1 MRITDRITSTNMIQS
16 INRSQGKLEKYN
28 NQLSSMKEIS
38 KPSDDPLRASQIMN
52 LNNNLIQNEEFSVT
66 IADTTDWT
74 NMQDSALENAT
85 NSLRRITTL
94 IQSASTGTMS
104 DSDRQAIKAEM
115 ETEISTM
122 VDSLNTNFG
131 GKYVFSG
138 MNTTTKP
145 FEISRD
151 AAGAMTGILYQGT
164 QDEMDAD
171 GNVIPVK
178 ADLSRTIATGVDVS
192 LKTDGRQLMNEQG
205 TPAGKDD
212 LGTFL
217 ADALK
222 ALDANDTEALSG
234 KLLARSNAETENVVN
249 MRTEIGAISNRLKS
263 AQERNTSENIN
274 LKSIRSN
281 KQDVDLAEKYMEF
294 TMEQQAFQAALSM
307 GTKILQTN
315 ILDYL

>member
-1 MRITDRITSTNMIQS
+1 MIQS

-52 LNNNLIQNEEFSVT
+52 LNNSLIQNEEFSVT

-104 DSDRQAIKAEM
+104 DSDRQAVKAEM
-115 ETEISTM
+115 ETEISTL

-151 AAGAMTGILYQGT
+151 TAGPMTGIQYQGT
-164 QDEMDAD
+164 VDETDAN

-192 LKTDGRQLMNEQG
+192 LKTDGRQLMNEQD

-222 ALDANDTEALSG
+222 ALDENDTEALSG
-234 KLLARSNAETENVVN
+234 KLLARSNVETENVVN

-263 AQERNTSENIN
+263 AQERNTSENIS
-274 LKSIRSN
+274 LQSIRSN

-294 TMEQQAFQAALSM
+294 TMEQQAFQASLAM

>member
-52 LNNNLIQNEEFSVT
+52 LNNSLIQNEEFSVA
-66 IADTTDWT
+66 IADTVDWT

-104 DSDRQAIKAEM
+104 DSDRQAVKAEM

-145 FEISRD
+145 FEISLD
-151 AAGAMTGILYQGT
+151 ANGQMTGIQYQGT
-164 QDEMDAD
+164 VDE
-171 GNVIPVK
+171 
-178 ADLSRTIATGVDVS
+178 
-192 LKTDGRQLMNEQG
+192 
-205 TPAGKDD
+205 
-212 LGTFL
+212 
-217 ADALK
+217 
-222 ALDANDTEALSG
+222 
-234 KLLARSNAETENVVN
+234 
-249 MRTEIGAISNRLKS
+249 NRC
-263 AQERNTSENIN
+263 R
-274 LKSIRSN
+274 R
-281 KQDVDLAEKYMEF
+281 
-294 TMEQQAFQAALSM
+294 
-307 GTKILQTN
+307 
-315 ILDYL
+315 

>member
-1 MRITDRITSTNMIQS
+1 MIQS

-52 LNNNLIQNEEFSVT
+52 LNSSLIQNEEFSVT

-104 DSDRQAIKAEM
+104 DSDRQAVKAEM
-115 ETEISTM
+115 ETEISTL

-151 AAGAMTGILYQGT
+151 ANGQMTGIQYQGT
-164 QDEMDAD
+164 VDETDAN
-171 GNVIPVK
+171 GNVVPVK

-205 TPAGKDD
+205 TPAEKDD

-217 ADALK
+217 TDVLK
-222 ALDANDTEALSG
+222 DLDANDTEALSG
-234 KLLARSNAETENVVN
+234 KLLARSNSETENVVN

>member
-1 MRITDRITSTNMIQS
+1 MRITDRITATNMIQS

-52 LNNNLIQNEEFSVT
+52 LNNSLIQNEEFSVT
-66 IADTTDWT
+66 IADTVDWT

-85 NSLRRITTL
+85 DSLRRITTL

-131 GKYVFSG
+131 GKYIFSG

-145 FEISRD
+145 FEISLD
-151 AAGAMTGILYQGT
+151 DNGQMTGILYQGT
-164 QDEMDAD
+164 QDELDAD
-171 GNVIPVK
+171 GNIIPVK

-192 LKTDGRQLMNEQG
+192 LKTDGRQLLNEQG
-205 TPAGKDD
+205 TPAEKDD

-263 AQERNTSENIN
+263 AQERNTSENIS
-274 LKSIRSN
+274 LQSIRSN

>member
-1 MRITDRITSTNMIQS
+1 MRVTDRITATNMIQN
-16 INRSQGKLEKYN
+16 INRSQSKLEKYN

-52 LNNNLIQNEEFSVT
+52 LNNSLIQNEEFSVT

-85 NSLRRITTL
+85 DSLRRITTL

-115 ETEISTM
+115 ETEISTL

-145 FEISRD
+145 FEISRNAD
-151 AAGAMTGILYQGT
+151 GQMIGIQYQGT
-164 QDEMDAD
+164 VDGTDAD
-171 GNVIPVK
+171 GNTVPVK

-192 LKTDGRQLMNEQG
+192 LKTDGRQLMNEQD
-205 TPAGKDD
+205 TSTEKDD

-263 AQERNTSENIN
+263 AQERNTSENIS
-274 LKSIRSN
+274 LHSIRSN

-294 TMEQQAFQAALSM
+294 TMEQQAFQASLAM

>member
-1 MRITDRITSTNMIQS
+1 MIQS

-52 LNNNLIQNEEFSVT
+52 LNNSLIQNEEFSVT

-104 DSDRQAIKAEM
+104 DSDRQAVKAEM
-115 ETEISTM
+115 ETEISTL

-151 AAGAMTGILYQGT
+151 ANGQMTGIQYQGT
-164 QDEMDAD
+164 VDETDAN
-171 GNVIPVK
+171 GNVVPVK

-205 TPAGKDD
+205 TPAEKDD

-217 ADALK
+217 TDVLK
-222 ALDANDTEALSG
+222 DLDANDTEALSG
-234 KLLARSNAETENVVN
+234 KLLARSNMETENVVN

-294 TMEQQAFQAALSM
+294 TMEQQAFQASLAM

>member
-1 MRITDRITSTNMIQS
+1 MRITDRITATNMIQS

-52 LNNNLIQNEEFSVT
+52 LNNSLIQNEEFSVT
-66 IADTTDWT
+66 IADTVDWT

-104 DSDRQAIKAEM
+104 DSDRQAIKVEM
-115 ETEISTM
+115 ENEISTM

-151 AAGAMTGILYQGT
+151 ANGQMTGIQYQGT
-164 QDEMDAD
+164 QDGTDAD

-178 ADLSRTIATGVDVS
+178 ADLTRTIATGVDVS

-205 TPAGKDD
+205 TPAEKDD

-222 ALDANDTEALSG
+222 ALDANDTESLAG
-234 KLLARSNAETENVVN
+234 KLLARSNKETENVVN

>member
-1 MRITDRITSTNMIQS
+1 MRITDRITATNMIQS

-52 LNNNLIQNEEFSVT
+52 LNNSLIQNEEFSVT
-66 IADTTDWT
+66 IADTVDWT

-85 NSLRRITTL
+85 DSLRRITTL

-115 ETEISTM
+115 ETEISTL

-145 FEISRD
+145 FEISRNAD
-151 AAGAMTGILYQGT
+151 GQMTGIQYQGT
-164 QDEMDAD
+164 VDETDAD
-171 GNVIPVK
+171 GNAIPVK

-192 LKTDGRQLMNEQG
+192 LKTDGRQLMNEQ
-205 TPAGKDD
+205 AGQDI
-212 LGTFL
+212 GTFL

-263 AQERNTSENIN
+263 AQERNTSEN
-274 LKSIRSN
+274 LSLQSTRSN

-294 TMEQQAFQAALSM
+294 TMEQQAFQASLAM

>member
-1 MRITDRITSTNMIQS
+1 MIQS

-52 LNNNLIQNEEFSVT
+52 LNNSLIQNEEFSVT

-104 DSDRQAIKAEM
+104 DSDRQAVKAEM
-115 ETEISTM
+115 ETEISTL

-138 MNTTTKP
+138 MNTITKP
-145 FEISRD
+145 FEIIRD
-151 AAGAMTGILYQGT
+151 AAGAMTGIQYQGT
-164 QDEMDAD
+164 VDETDAN
-171 GNVIPVK
+171 GNVVPVK

-205 TPAGKDD
+205 TPAEKDD

-234 KLLARSNAETENVVN
+234 KLLARSNMETENVVN

-294 TMEQQAFQAALSM
+294 TMEQQAFQASLAM

>member
-1 MRITDRITSTNMIQS
+1 
-16 INRSQGKLEKYN
+16 
-28 NQLSSMKEIS
+28 
-38 KPSDDPLRASQIMN
+38 
-52 LNNNLIQNEEFSVT
+52 
-66 IADTTDWT
+66 
-74 NMQDSALENAT
+74 
-85 NSLRRITTL
+85 
-94 IQSASTGTMS
+94 
-104 DSDRQAIKAEM
+104 
-115 ETEISTM
+115 
-122 VDSLNTNFG
+122 
-131 GKYVFSG
+131 
-138 MNTTTKP
+138 
-145 FEISRD
+145 
-151 AAGAMTGILYQGT
+151 MTGILYQGT

-205 TPAGKDD
+205 TPAEKDD

-274 LKSIRSN
+274 LQSIRSN

>member
-52 LNNNLIQNEEFSVT
+52 LNNSLIQNEEFSVT

-104 DSDRQAIKAEM
+104 DSDRQAVKAEM
-115 ETEISTM
+115 ETEISTL

-151 AAGAMTGILYQGT
+151 AAGAMTGIQYQGT
-164 QDEMDAD
+164 VDETDAD

-205 TPAGKDD
+205 TPAEKDD

-217 ADALK
+217 TDALK

>member
-52 LNNNLIQNEEFSVT
+52 LNNSLIQNEEFSVT

-104 DSDRQAIKAEM
+104 DSDRQAVKAEM
-115 ETEISTM
+115 ETEISTL

-151 AAGAMTGILYQGT
+151 ANGQMTGIQYQGT
-164 QDEMDAD
+164 VDETDAN
-171 GNVIPVK
+171 GNVVPVK

-205 TPAGKDD
+205 TPAEKDD

-217 ADALK
+217 TDVLK
-222 ALDANDTEALSG
+222 DLDANDTEALSG
-234 KLLARSNAETENVVN
+234 KLLARSNSETENVVN

>member
-52 LNNNLIQNEEFSVT
+52 LNNSLIQNEEFSVT

-85 NSLRRITTL
+85 DSLRRITTL

-115 ETEISTM
+115 ETEISTL

-131 GKYVFSG
+131 GKYVFSV

-151 AAGAMTGILYQGT
+151 DDGQMTGIKYQGT
-164 QDEMDAD
+164 VDGTDAD
-171 GNVIPVK
+171 GNAIPVK

-205 TPAGKDD
+205 NPAEKDD

-234 KLLARSNAETENVVN
+234 KLLARSNMETENVVN
-249 MRTEIGAISNRLKS
+249 MRTEIGAISNRLIS

-294 TMEQQAFQAALSM
+294 TMEQQAFQASLAM

>member
-1 MRITDRITSTNMIQS
+1 MIQN

-52 LNNNLIQNEEFSVT
+52 LNNSLIQNEEFSVT

-151 AAGAMTGILYQGT
+151 TAGAMTGIQYQGT
-164 QDEMDAD
+164 VDETDAN
-171 GNVIPVK
+171 GNVVPVK

-205 TPAGKDD
+205 TLAEKDD
-212 LGTFL
+212 LGIFL
-217 ADALK
+217 TDALK

-274 LKSIRSN
+274 LKSTRSN

>member
-1 MRITDRITSTNMIQS
+1 MRVTDRITATNMIQN
-16 INRSQGKLEKYN
+16 INRSQSKLEKYN

-52 LNNNLIQNEEFSVT
+52 LNNSLIQNEEFSVT

-85 NSLRRITTL
+85 DSLRRITTL

-104 DSDRQAIKAEM
+104 DSDRQAINAEM
-115 ETEISTM
+115 ETEISTL

-151 AAGAMTGILYQGT
+151 ADGQMIGIQYQGT
-164 QDEMDAD
+164 QDGMDAD
-171 GNVIPVK
+171 GNAVPVK
-178 ADLSRTIATGVDVS
+178 ADLTRTIATGVDVS

-205 TPAGKDD
+205 TLAEKDD

-263 AQERNTSENIN
+263 AQERNTSENIS
-274 LKSIRSN
+274 LQSIRSN

-294 TMEQQAFQAALSM
+294 TMEQQAFQASLAM

>member
-1 MRITDRITSTNMIQS
+1 MRITDRITTTNMIQS

-38 KPSDDPLRASQIMN
+38 KTSDDPLRASQIMN
-52 LNNNLIQNEEFSVT
+52 LNNSLIQNEEFSVT

-104 DSDRQAIKAEM
+104 DSDRQAVKAEM
-115 ETEISTM
+115 VTEISTM

-131 GKYVFSG
+131 GKYVFAG

-145 FEISRD
+145 FEISMD
-151 AAGAMTGILYQGT
+151 DTGMMNGIVYQGT
-164 QDEMDAD
+164 VDETDAN
-171 GNVIPVK
+171 GNVI
-178 ADLSRTIATGVDVS
+178 AANANLSRAIATGVDVS

-205 TPAGKDD
+205 TPAEKDD

-217 ADALK
+217 AEALK

-263 AQERNTSENIN
+263 AQERNTTENIQ

>member
-1 MRITDRITSTNMIQS
+1 MIQS

-52 LNNNLIQNEEFSVT
+52 LNNSLIQNEEFSVT

-104 DSDRQAIKAEM
+104 DSDRQAVKAEM
-115 ETEISTM
+115 ETEISTL

-151 AAGAMTGILYQGT
+151 ANGQMTGIQYQGT
-164 QDEMDAD
+164 VDETDAN
-171 GNVIPVK
+171 GNVVPVK

-205 TPAGKDD
+205 TPAEKDD

-217 ADALK
+217 TDVLK
-222 ALDANDTEALSG
+222 DLDANDTEALSG
-234 KLLARSNAETENVVN
+234 KLLARSNSETENVVN

-294 TMEQQAFQAALSM
+294 TMEQQAFQASLAM

>member
-1 MRITDRITSTNMIQS
+1 MIQN
-16 INRSQGKLEKYN
+16 INRSQSKLEKYN

-52 LNNNLIQNEEFSVT
+52 LNNSLIQNEEFSVT

-115 ETEISTM
+115 ETEISTLA
-122 VDSLNTNFG
+122 DSLNTNFG

-151 AAGAMTGILYQGT
+151 AAGAMTGIQYQGT
-164 QDEMDAD
+164 VDGTDAD

-205 TPAGKDD
+205 TPAEKDD

-217 ADALK
+217 ADTLK

-234 KLLARSNAETENVVN
+234 KLMARSNMETENVVN

-294 TMEQQAFQAALSM
+294 TMEQQAFQASLAM

>member
-52 LNNNLIQNEEFSVT
+52 LNNSLIQNEEFSVT

-104 DSDRQAIKAEM
+104 DSDRQAVKAEM
-115 ETEISTM
+115 ETEISTL

-151 AAGAMTGILYQGT
+151 ANGQMTGIQYQGT
-164 QDEMDAD
+164 VDETDAN
-171 GNVIPVK
+171 GNVVPVK

-205 TPAGKDD
+205 TPAEQDD

-217 ADALK
+217 TDVLK
-222 ALDANDTEALSG
+222 DLDANDTEALSG
-234 KLLARSNAETENVVN
+234 KLLARSNSETENVVN

-294 TMEQQAFQAALSM
+294 TMEQQAFQASLAM

>member
-1 MRITDRITSTNMIQS
+1 MIQS

-52 LNNNLIQNEEFSVT
+52 LNNSLIQNEEFSVT

-104 DSDRQAIKAEM
+104 DSDRQAVKAEM
-115 ETEISTM
+115 ETEISTL

-151 AAGAMTGILYQGT
+151 AASAMTGILYQGT
-164 QDEMDAD
+164 IDETDAD
-171 GNVIPVK
+171 GNVMK
-178 ADLSRTIATGVDVS
+178 ANANLSRPIATGVDVS

-205 TPAGKDD
+205 TLAGKDD

-217 ADALK
+217 AEALR

-249 MRTEIGAISNRLKS
+249 MRTKIGAISNRLKS

-274 LKSIRSN
+274 LQSIRSN

-294 TMEQQAFQAALSM
+294 TMEQQAFQASLAM

>member
-52 LNNNLIQNEEFSVT
+52 LNNSLIQNEEFSVT

-104 DSDRQAIKAEM
+104 DSDRQAVKAEM
-115 ETEISTM
+115 ETEISTL

-138 MNTTTKP
+138 MNTITKP
-145 FEISRD
+145 FEIIRD
-151 AAGAMTGILYQGT
+151 AAGAMTGIQYQGT
-164 QDEMDAD
+164 VDETDAN
-171 GNVIPVK
+171 GNVVPVK

-205 TPAGKDD
+205 TPAEKDD

-234 KLLARSNAETENVVN
+234 KLLARSNMETENVVN

-294 TMEQQAFQAALSM
+294 TMEQQAFQASLAM

>member
-52 LNNNLIQNEEFSVT
+52 LNNSLIQNEEFSVT

-104 DSDRQAIKAEM
+104 DSDRQAVKAEM
-115 ETEISTM
+115 ETEISTL

-138 MNTTTKP
+138 MNTITKP
-145 FEISRD
+145 FEIIRD
-151 AAGAMTGILYQGT
+151 AAGAMTGIQYQGT
-164 QDEMDAD
+164 VDETDAN
-171 GNVIPVK
+171 GNVVPVK

-205 TPAGKDD
+205 TPAEKDD

-217 ADALK
+217 TDALK
-222 ALDANDTEALSG
+222 TLDANDTEALSG
-234 KLLARSNAETENVVN
+234 KLLARSNVETENVVN

-294 TMEQQAFQAALSM
+294 TMEQQAFQASLAM

>member
-1 MRITDRITSTNMIQS
+1 
-16 INRSQGKLEKYN
+16 
-28 NQLSSMKEIS
+28 
-38 KPSDDPLRASQIMN
+38 MN
-52 LNNNLIQNEEFSVT
+52 LNNSLIQNEEFSVT
-66 IADTTDWT
+66 IADTLDWT

-104 DSDRQAIKAEM
+104 DSDRQAVKAEM
-115 ETEISTM
+115 ETEISTL

-151 AAGAMTGILYQGT
+151 ANGMMTGIQYQGT
-164 QDEMDAD
+164 VDETDAN
-171 GNVIPVK
+171 GNVVPVK

-205 TPAGKDD
+205 TPAEKDD

-217 ADALK
+217 TDALK
-222 ALDANDTEALSG
+222 DLDANDTEALSG
-234 KLLARSNAETENVVN
+234 KLLARSNSETENVVN

>member
-1 MRITDRITSTNMIQS
+1 MIQN
-16 INRSQGKLEKYN
+16 INRSQSKLEKYN

-52 LNNNLIQNEEFSVT
+52 LNNSLIQNEEFSVT

-85 NSLRRITTL
+85 DSLRRITTL

-115 ETEISTM
+115 ETEISTL

-145 FEISRD
+145 FEISRNAD
-151 AAGAMTGILYQGT
+151 GQMIGIQYQGT
-164 QDEMDAD
+164 VDGTDAD
-171 GNVIPVK
+171 GNTVPVK

-192 LKTDGRQLMNEQG
+192 LKTDGRQLMNEQD
-205 TPAGKDD
+205 TSTEKDD

-263 AQERNTSENIN
+263 AQERNTSENIS
-274 LKSIRSN
+274 LHSIRSN

-294 TMEQQAFQAALSM
+294 TMEQQAFQASLAM

>member
-1 MRITDRITSTNMIQS
+1 MIQS

-52 LNNNLIQNEEFSVT
+52 LNNSLIQNEEFSVT

-104 DSDRQAIKAEM
+104 DSDRQAVKAEM
-115 ETEISTM
+115 ETEISTL

-151 AAGAMTGILYQGT
+151 ANGQMTGIQYQGT
-164 QDEMDAD
+164 VDETDAN
-171 GNVIPVK
+171 GNVVPVK

-205 TPAGKDD
+205 TPAEKDD

-217 ADALK
+217 TDVLK
-222 ALDANDTEALSG
+222 DLDANDTEALSG
-234 KLLARSNAETENVVN
+234 KLLARSNSETENVVN

>member
-1 MRITDRITSTNMIQS
+1 MIQNIS
-16 INRSQGKLEKYN
+16 RSQGKLEKYN

-52 LNNNLIQNEEFSVT
+52 LNNSLIQNEEFSVT

-104 DSDRQAIKAEM
+104 DSDRQAVKAEM
-115 ETEISTM
+115 ETEISTL

-151 AAGAMTGILYQGT
+151 ANGQMTGIQYQGT
-164 QDEMDAD
+164 VDETDAN
-171 GNVIPVK
+171 GNVVPVK

-205 TPAGKDD
+205 TPAEKDD

-217 ADALK
+217 TDVLK
-222 ALDANDTEALSG
+222 DLDANDTEALSG
-234 KLLARSNAETENVVN
+234 KLLARSNSETENVVN

>member
-1 MRITDRITSTNMIQS
+1 MIQN

-52 LNNNLIQNEEFSVT
+52 LNNSLIQNEEFSVT

-104 DSDRQAIKAEM
+104 DSDRQAVKAEM
-115 ETEISTM
+115 ETEISTL

-164 QDEMDAD
+164 QDELDAD
-171 GNVIPVK
+171 GNVVPVK

-205 TPAGKDD
+205 TPAEKDD

-294 TMEQQAFQAALSM
+294 TMEQQAFQASLAM

>member
-52 LNNNLIQNEEFSVT
+52 LNNSLIQNEEFSVT

-85 NSLRRITTL
+85 DSLRRITTL

-115 ETEISTM
+115 ETEISTL

-151 AAGAMTGILYQGT
+151 DDGQMTGIKYQGT
-164 QDEMDAD
+164 VDGTDAD
-171 GNVIPVK
+171 GNAIPVK

-205 TPAGKDD
+205 NPAEKDD

-234 KLLARSNAETENVVN
+234 KLLARSNMETENVVN

-294 TMEQQAFQAALSM
+294 TMEQQAFQASLAM
-307 GTKILQTN
+307 GTKILQTH

>member
-52 LNNNLIQNEEFSVT
+52 LNNSLIQNEEFSVT

-104 DSDRQAIKAEM
+104 DSDRQAVKAEM
-115 ETEISTM
+115 ETEISTL

-151 AAGAMTGILYQGT
+151 ANGQMTGIQYQGT
-164 QDEMDAD
+164 VDETDAN
-171 GNVIPVK
+171 GNVVPVK

-205 TPAGKDD
+205 TPAEQDD

-217 ADALK
+217 TDVLK
-222 ALDANDTEALSG
+222 DLDANDTEALSG
-234 KLLARSNAETENVVN
+234 KLLARSNSETENVVN

>member
-1 MRITDRITSTNMIQS
+1 
-16 INRSQGKLEKYN
+16 
-28 NQLSSMKEIS
+28 
-38 KPSDDPLRASQIMN
+38 
-52 LNNNLIQNEEFSVT
+52 
-66 IADTTDWT
+66 
-74 NMQDSALENAT
+74 
-85 NSLRRITTL
+85 
-94 IQSASTGTMS
+94 MS
-104 DSDRQAIKAEM
+104 DSDRQAVKAEM
-115 ETEISTM
+115 ETEISTL

-151 AAGAMTGILYQGT
+151 DDGQMTGIKYQGT
-164 QDEMDAD
+164 VDGTDAD
-171 GNVIPVK
+171 GNAIPVK

-205 TPAGKDD
+205 NPAEKDD

-234 KLLARSNAETENVVN
+234 KLLARSNMETENVVN

-294 TMEQQAFQAALSM
+294 TMEQQAFQASLAM

>member
-1 MRITDRITSTNMIQS
+1 MIQS

-52 LNNNLIQNEEFSVT
+52 LNNSLIQNEEFSVT

-94 IQSASTGTMS
+94 IQSAATGTMS
-104 DSDRQAIKAEM
+104 DSDRQAVKAEM
-115 ETEISTM
+115 ETEISTL

-151 AAGAMTGILYQGT
+151 AAGAMTGIQYQGT
-164 QDEMDAD
+164 VDGTDAD

-205 TPAGKDD
+205 ASAEKDD

-217 ADALK
+217 MDALK

-263 AQERNTSENIN
+263 AQERNASENIN

-294 TMEQQAFQAALSM
+294 TMEQQAFQASLAM

>member
-52 LNNNLIQNEEFSVT
+52 LNNSLIQNEEFSVT

-104 DSDRQAIKAEM
+104 DSDRQAVKAEM
-115 ETEISTM
+115 ETEISTL

-151 AAGAMTGILYQGT
+151 AAGAMTGIQYQGT
-164 QDEMDAD
+164 VDETDAD

-205 TPAGKDD
+205 TPAEKDD

>member
-1 MRITDRITSTNMIQS
+1 MIQN
-16 INRSQGKLEKYN
+16 INRSQSKLEKYN

-38 KPSDDPLRASQIMN
+38 KPSDDPLRASQIMG
-52 LNNNLIQNEEFSVT
+52 LNNSLIQNEEFSVT
-66 IADTTDWT
+66 IADTVDWT

-85 NSLRRITTL
+85 DSLRRITTL

-115 ETEISTM
+115 ETEISTL

-145 FEISRD
+145 FEISRNAD
-151 AAGAMTGILYQGT
+151 GQMTGIQYQGT
-164 QDEMDAD
+164 VDETDVD
-171 GNVIPVK
+171 GNAISVK

-205 TPAGKDD
+205 TSTEKDD

-263 AQERNTSENIN
+263 AQERNTSENIS
-274 LKSIRSN
+274 LQSIRSN

-294 TMEQQAFQAALSM
+294 TMEQQAFQASLAM